1 MQYRRLGNTGLIV
14 SRFCLGAMTFGG
26 AATPPYDKVGGLAQA
41 EATQLVDMA
50 LDAGINFIDTAD
62 VYSAGES
69 EILLGQALQ
78 GRRDAVVVATKF
90 HAPMGSGPN
99 DAGQS
104 RLHLTRALDASLRRL
119 GTDYIDLYQ
128 IHNFDPL
135 TPLEETLRALD
146 DAVSA
151 GKILYAGL
159 SNFPAWR
166 VARADAIAG
175 LRGWAPLIGLQM
187 EYSLAERSAER
198 EALPMLD
205 ALGLGGALWSPLGGG
220 LLTGKYRNNEEGRL
234 QGLNGFL
241 TRTEKSARERN
252 TVDAVLAV
260 AAELDAPATQ
270 VAIAWLL
277 QRGAAAQTT
286 LVPILGPRSRA
297 QLDGTLGALTLK
309 LTPEQ
314 YARLDAASAI
324 ALGAPYEVNA
334 QTAPRIAGGAPE
346 LLQPARLPVA

>member
-1 MQYRRLGNTGLIV
+1 MQYKNFGRRTGLRV
-14 SRFCLGAMTFGG
+14 SEVALGTGNFGTGWGHG
-26 AATPPYDKVGGLAQA
+26 AERDEARSMFDGFLEAGG
-41 EATQLVDMA
+41 
-50 LDAGINFIDTAD
+50 NFIDTAD
-62 VYSAGES
+62 GYQG
-69 EILLGQALQ
+69 GQAEVMLADFIAPE
-78 GRRDAVVVATKF
+78 RDRLVVATKYTLG
-90 HAPMGSGPN
+90 A
-99 DAGQS
+99 AGQASVQTTGNS
-104 RLHLTRALDASLRRL
+104 RKTMMQSVEASLKRL
-119 GTDYIDLYQ
+119 KTDYIDLLWV
-128 IHNFDPL
+128 HFPDGH
-135 TPLEETLRALD
+135 TPMEEILRGLD
-146 DAVSA
+146 DLVFS

-166 VARADAIAG
+166 VARADAIAE
-175 LRGWAPLIGLQM
+175 LRAWSPIIGLQM

-241 TRTEKSARERN
+241 TRTEKSEREKN

-260 AAELDAPATQ
+260 AEELGSTPTQ

-277 QRGAAAQTT
+277 QRDAVSHTA

-309 LTPEQ
+309 LSAEQ

-334 QTAPRIAGGAPE
+334 QTAPRITGGAPE
-346 LLQPARLPVA
+346 ILLPAKLPVA

>member
-1 MQYRRLGNTGLIV
+1 MQYK
-14 SRFCLGAMTFGG
+14 TFGRRSGLRVSEVALGTGNFGTGWGHG
-26 AATPPYDKVGGLAQA
+26 AERDEARSMFDGYLAAGG
-41 EATQLVDMA
+41 
-50 LDAGINFIDTAD
+50 NFIDTAD
-62 VYSAGES
+62 GYQG
-69 EILLGQALQ
+69 GQAEVMLADFIAPE
-78 GRRDAVVVATKF
+78 RARLVVASKF
-90 HAPMGSGPN
+90 SLGA
-99 DAGQS
+99 AG
-104 RLHLTRALDASLRRL
+104 DASVATTGNSRKTMMQSVEASLKRL
-119 GTDYIDLYQ
+119 GTDYLDVLWV
-128 IHNFDPL
+128 HFPDAH
-135 TPLEETLRALD
+135 TPMEEILRGLD
-146 DAVSA
+146 DLVRS